1 MQIASYLE
9 KQFTNIWLFR
19 FGQIEYVAYVLAE
32 LAQFHHEFF
41 AIKVIDAILEDI
53 RLGLE
58 VLYLF
63 NIRVRY
69 KYIRR
74 PYTQRTILFTIDL
87 MVRSGE

>member
-1 MQIASYLE
+1 MLQIASYLE

-41 AIKVIDAILEDI
+41 AIKVIDSVLEDI

-58 VLYLF
+58 VYRTSNYL
-63 NIRVRY
+63 
-69 KYIRR
+69 
-74 PYTQRTILFTIDL
+74 
-87 MVRSGE
+87 